1 MAGGTVSFGTHFKIG
16 VTNPPDTKLLG
27 VKRIAP
33 PNLSRNAIDVTDH
46 DSPGG
51 AMEFIADGVFDPDT
65 LVVTINHQRGS
76 ATDTKCR
83 DMFLTTPNCFVEW
96 GENTSTDSE
105 NMVSAAVVTSY
116 QVSELD
122 VKGNQTA
129 TLTIKL
135 SGELL

>member
-16 VTNPPDTKLLG
+16 VTNPPDTTLLG
-27 VKRIAP
+27 VTRIAP
-33 PNLSRNAIDVTDH
+33 PNLSRDAIDVTDH
-46 DSPGG
+46 ASPGG

-76 ATDTKCR
+76 ATDTKCQT
-83 DMFLTTPNCFVEW
+83 MFLETPNCFVEW
-96 GENTSTDSE
+96 SENTSSASE
-105 NMVSAAVVTSY
+105 NMISAGVVTGY
-116 QVSELD
+116 AVSELD
-122 VKGNQTA
+122 IKGKQIA